1 MTIARKKR
9 PTCDY
14 CIYTIRLYPPLC
26 KMYHYMYPFLWR
38 AGVPE
43 SAFLTN
49 YSLLP
54 RTLSVEKFFQIQLI
68 GNLCVTP
75 VCICNTFDWNK
86 YSMFPC
92 SLTVGSL
99 LSLLDR
105 RSYCWIPALT
115 VGSPLLLLD
124 RRSHCWISAL
134 TAGSLLLTVLALM
147 MILVYYEE
155 FSDVF
160 HDRWFKTDKTQT
172 ATARFFLSS

>member
-1 MTIARKKR
+1 
-9 PTCDY
+9 
-14 CIYTIRLYPPLC
+14 
-26 KMYHYMYPFLWR
+26 MYHYMYPLLWR

-54 RTLSVEKFFQIQLI
+54 RTLSVENFFQIQLI
-68 GNLCVTP
+68 GNLCATP

-105 RSYCWIPALT
+105 RSHCWIPALT

-124 RRSHCWISAL
+124 SCSHCWI
-134 TAGSLLLTVLALM
+134 ALM

>member
-1 MTIARKKR
+1 
-9 PTCDY
+9 
-14 CIYTIRLYPPLC
+14 
-26 KMYHYMYPFLWR
+26 MYHYMYPSLWR

-43 SAFLTN
+43 SALLTN

-54 RTLSVEKFFQIQLI
+54 RTLSVENFFQIQLI

-105 RSYCWIPALT
+105 RSYCWIAVLTVGSPLSLLDPCSYCWIPALT
-115 VGSPLLLLD
+115 VGSLTVGSLLSLLDPCSHCWIAAVTVGSLTVGSLLSLLD
-124 RRSHCWISAL
+124 RRSYCWIPAL
-134 TAGSLLLTVLALM
+134 TVGSQLSLLDPC
-147 MILVYYEE
+147 
-155 FSDVF
+155 FSLF
-160 HDRWFKTDKTQT
+160 LPWWWF
-172 ATARFFLSS
+172 